1 MTFAKQLPRKK
12 PKKKESK
19 MKIIINQTA
28 AALDPSATTENP
40 EQSLANYVAE
50 LTREILKEYP
60 ESDVE
65 HNEIDDTYAFTVSD
79 DPDGSIAAEIQ
90 EISEAVYETGNF
102 WA

>member
-1 MTFAKQLPRKK
+1 
-12 PKKKESK
+12 
-19 MKIIINQTA
+19 MKIVINQTA

-50 LTREILKEYP
+50 LTREIKKAYP
-60 ESDVE
+60 EAEIE
-65 HNEIDDTYAFTVSD
+65 HNEIDDTYSFRVSD
-79 DPDGSIAAEIQ
+79 DPDGSIAEEIQ